1 MLLNVRRKDMAFI
14 ETVMRKG
21 HLEDAFAAKD
31 ITELVFRT
39 MRDLMTT
46 EAVDRVTAE
55 LDKEQEVVPT
65 EEYKA
70 LPDEVEDLWRDT
82 DPVVGFLS
90 RIQEPMKFDSDS
102 FLYRI
107 RQEAKLPAGVD
118 VETVV
123 CAVFAATKQELSR
136 ERIEEISSFL
146 PEKIRRMWSQA

>member
-1 MLLNVRRKDMAFI
+1 MPFI

-46 EAVDRVTAE
+46 EAVDRVAAE
-55 LDKEQEVVPT
+55 LDQEKEVVPT
-65 EEYKA
+65 EEYKP

-90 RIQEPMKFDSDS
+90 RIQEPIKFDSDS

-107 RQEAKLPAGVD
+107 RQESKLPAGAD

-123 CAVFAATKQELSR
+123 CAVFAATKQELSQ

-146 PEKIRRMWSQA
+146 PEKIRRMWNQA

>member
-1 MLLNVRRKDMAFI
+1 MAFI

-107 RQEAKLPAGVD
+107 RQEAKLPAGID

>member
-1 MLLNVRRKDMAFI
+1 MAFI

>member
-1 MLLNVRRKDMAFI
+1 MAFI

-65 EEYKA
+65 EEYKP

-107 RQEAKLPAGVD
+107 RQEAKLPAGLD

-136 ERIEEISSFL
+136 ERIEEISTFL
-146 PEKIRRMWSQA
+146 PEKIKRMWSQA